1 MVTRKRDT
9 MPSSPVKAPAY
20 ANPYQI
26 GPQTYSVSFSEKG
39 ARPVTLEPVKTPAK
53 PPKSEKKD

>member
-1 MVTRKRDT
+1 